1 MGNCSKKV
9 FVTTK
14 PDLMKVEKHSM
25 VMDNE
30 EVTVVK
36 WENNSIKKP
45 SGAQSPAEGFF

>member
-14 PDLMKVEKHSM
+14 PDLMKVEKHNM

-45 SGAQSPAEGFF
+45 SGAQPPAEGFF